1 MPFGPYGR
9 MDQPGSSSSPIPT
22 MPGQQQH
29 KSVIPVTHPLGHM
42 GPAGAMGGA
51 MGMMGAGV
59 LPGMPG
65 AGMPGMMGAPASFG
79 GAAGSPT
86 WNPAFGMGLIPHM
99 NAGNVYNPAFPAGN
113 PADKASGAM
122 GMQNAWAAGM
132 PGVAPTYDPNMAIHH
147 GLNLPGGMGQFK
159 DPAMNPSMGQ
169 GCESFPAA
177 PHTHQAFSTFV
188 ALPLYCLL

>member
-1 MPFGPYGR
+1 MVR
-9 MDQPGSSSSPIPT
+9 NAE
-22 MPGQQQH
+22 
-29 KSVIPVTHPLGHM
+29 VI
-42 GPAGAMGGA
+42 
-51 MGMMGAGV
+51 
-59 LPGMPG
+59 
-65 AGMPGMMGAPASFG
+65 
-79 GAAGSPT
+79 
-86 WNPAFGMGLIPHM
+86 
-99 NAGNVYNPAFPAGN
+99 
-113 PADKASGAM
+113 DAM